1 MESARLWR
9 EVASH
14 ANSAPGWRTVG
25 ANGVPTNLEQS
36 SESFASVDSMKQQQF
51 GRAKACKTC
60 GWTSLI
66 GTLRNAWRQWT
77 QKGRVN
83 VAFKCFQ
90 CFLKLRNHPKH
101 SSNMGMPLY
110 TLNILEPSWTHF
122 QVVDISRT
130 NNCFKPKPEASYNR
144 IQQATCWNPQ
154 MTRHVIA
161 SGYASSWR
169 TTGLRHLMDSYG
181 FLWLIVVWNMNF
193 IVHYFPCHI
202 WLVIRNPL
210 TNSIIFQDGFLTTK
224 QMAFFRWVWLGES
237 NWEFLWSRQW
247 DHGQGKLES
256 CAKKHFISTFPDAPN
271 QLTSRQPCWTDDA
284 SWSFWWFSMTFF
296 GLGTMKNPLTLP
308 AFGWLLTSS
317 YCNFPCLP
325 ESCQG
330 CNIVGHCR
338 PHRGPTESKKHN

>member
-144 IQQATCWNPQ
+144 IQQD
-154 MTRHVIA
+154 
-161 SGYASSWR
+161 
-169 TTGLRHLMDSYG
+169 TTGNLLESPNDKARDCFWVCQQLEDNRAEASYG
-181 FLWLIVVWNMNF
+181 FLWLFMADRGLEHEF
-193 IVHYFPCHI
+193 YCPLFSMSYMACHPKPIDELHHFSRWFFNHQADGIFQVSLVRWVQLRVPLISAVGPWSRKAGKLCQKTFHQYISWRSESVDFKTTMLNRWCFMKLLMIQHDFLWTWDYEEPINSTSI
-202 WLVIRNPL
+202 WL
-210 TNSIIFQDGFLTTK
+210 TSYIFL
-224 QMAFFRWVWLGES
+224 L
-237 NWEFLWSRQW
+237 
-247 DHGQGKLES
+247 
-256 CAKKHFISTFPDAPN
+256 
-271 QLTSRQPCWTDDA
+271 QLSLLA
-284 SWSFWWFSMTFF
+284 
-296 GLGTMKNPLTLP
+296 GVLP
-308 AFGWLLTSS
+308 RL
-317 YCNFPCLP
+317 
-325 ESCQG
+325 
-330 CNIVGHCR
+330 
-338 PHRGPTESKKHN
+338 